1 MESKNNKNEEKQ
13 HKLRILFVC
22 YGNKCRSPMA
32 EGLAKKILKGIA
44 HIESAGIAAWG
55 YDASHEAIKV
65 MKDEFGIDISGHK
78 PKDIK
83 NLSINNFDYIVT
95 MDSYVD
101 NYIKKYIKQYY
112 QIESNK
118 IISWNII
125 DPYGGSIDDYK
136 KCANIIK
143 NQINDLLKKLEII
156 S

>member
-1 MESKNNKNEEKQ
+1 MEIKNDWNDKNQ
-13 HKLRILFVC
+13 HKLKILFVC

-32 EGLAKKILKGIA
+32 EGIARKMLKGIA
-44 HIESAGIAAWG
+44 NVESAGIAAWG
-55 YDASHEAIKV
+55 SRASEEAIEV
-65 MKDEFGIDISGHK
+65 MKNKFGIDISEHK

-83 NLSINNFDYIVT
+83 NLSLNNFDYIVT
-95 MDSYVD
+95 MDSYID
-101 NYIKKYIKQYY
+101 NYIKKYIKKYY
-112 QIESNK
+112 HIESNK

-125 DPYGGSIDDYK
+125 DPYGSSIYDYE

>member
-1 MESKNNKNEEKQ
+1 MESKNNKNEDNK
-13 HKLRILFVC
+13 HKLKILFVC

-32 EGLAKKILKGIA
+32 EGLAKRMLKGKA
-44 HIESAGIAAWG
+44 YVESAGIAAWG
-55 YDASHEAIKV
+55 YDASEEAIIV
-65 MKDEFGIDISGHK
+65 MKNMFGIDISGHK

-136 KCANIIK
+136 KCANTLQTHIQ
-143 NQINDLLKKLEII
+143 NLLNKI
-156 S
+156 

>member
-1 MESKNNKNEEKQ
+1 MNKKNQ
-13 HKLRILFVC
+13 HKLIILFVC

-32 EGLAKKILKGIA
+32 EGITRKMLKGKA
-44 HIESAGIAAWG
+44 NVESAGIAAWG

-65 MKDEFGIDISGHK
+65 MKDEFDIDISEHN
-78 PKDIK
+78 PTDITD
-83 NLSINNFDYIVT
+83 LSLNNFDYIVT

-101 NYIKKYIKQYY
+101 TYIKKYIKQYY

-118 IISWNII
+118 IISWNIN

-136 KCANIIK
+136 KCASVIK
-143 NQINDLLKKLEII
+143 NQIHNLLKKLELI